1 MAAQGPGHTH
11 PSLTPEKYSTK
22 KKDFP
27 PSSSPYF
34 WKDFQG
40 NKVKE
45 KEDIRED
52 VEREETSGISLCG
65 RQVLDLAFPFP
76 NGQGE
81 KGGVGFLSHFQGRI
95 VARTKILVM
104 KMFCDHEISVKME

>member
-1 MAAQGPGHTH
+1 MGTVSEVGDRLKTEVSQIVSEG
-11 PSLTPEKYSTK
+11 
-22 KKDFP
+22 
-27 PSSSPYF
+27 
-34 WKDFQG
+34 G